1 MKRLVLTLAACA
13 SAMASSPRAWEM
25 NNYRDFL
32 TGRFDGVAL
41 AKEGRL
47 TLAPRAETLFASD
60 QPIVWSLVRAGD
72 GTIYAATGH
81 RGRVFRI
88 DPQGKG
94 TLLWT
99 APEPEVF
106 ALALD
111 SRGVLYAATSPNGK
125 IYRIEN
131 GKAGEYYAPGETYI
145 WSLALGKDGALYA
158 ATGDQGRIHRVTGA
172 GQGEVWYETGQ
183 SHVTSLAF
191 DSQGR
196 LLAGS
201 EPNGIIYRIAS
212 KGKGFV
218 LYDSNLPEIRTL
230 VPAADGSVYAVALGG
245 SLSRRQLGGV
255 QSAQG
260 VPSSASV
267 TVTATTVSVDAGD
280 QTQGGVQIKP
290 DAAKTQPAAP
300 VTPATP
306 TATVEIPGIEK
317 SAVYRIAPDNTVES
331 LWSSK
336 EENAY
341 DLLVNGGELVIATD
355 EHGRIY
361 RVDRDR
367 RVTLLAQTNEGEA
380 TRLLASGKGV
390 LAATGDM
397 GKIVRLLDQA
407 GTAGTYETPVH
418 DATTVARWGRLS
430 WRGEFPDGTSVVF
443 RTRSGNSARPDQT
456 WSEWSDPLK
465 DGKGSVIASPNARY
479 IQWRAEFK
487 GSGGKA
493 PSVDSVDLAYLPQ
506 NTPPVVRSV
515 TAIPQPAGT
524 GAAGAKPAA
533 AAAAQQT
540 SAYSVTVT
548 DTGEAAAATS
558 GGTPTQALT
567 RTGDNLQVTW
577 QADDPDGDRLI
588 YAVYFRGE
596 DEREWKLL
604 RDRVFE
610 NVLTLD
616 AESLA
621 DGRYLFRVVASDAP
635 ANAPDSARETELVS
649 SPILIDH
656 TPPVVTAGAPV
667 RNGALVEVPWT
678 AVDAASPLRRAE
690 YAVDGGEWVPVD
702 PVDGVLDSPEER
714 FAVRIEKLTPGEHIV
729 VFRAIDSAG
738 NAGLAKVV
746 LR

>member
-1 MKRLVLTLAACA
+1 
-13 SAMASSPRAWEM
+13 
-25 NNYRDFL
+25 
-32 TGRFDGVAL
+32 
-41 AKEGRL
+41 
-47 TLAPRAETLFASD
+47 
-60 QPIVWSLVRAGD
+60 
-72 GTIYAATGH
+72 
-81 RGRVFRI
+81 
-88 DPQGKG
+88 
-94 TLLWT
+94 
-99 APEPEVF
+99 
-106 ALALD
+106 
-111 SRGVLYAATSPNGK
+111 
-125 IYRIEN
+125 
-131 GKAGEYYAPGETYI
+131 
-145 WSLALGKDGALYA
+145 
-158 ATGDQGRIHRVTGA
+158 
-172 GQGEVWYETGQ
+172 VWYETGQ
-183 SHVTSLAF
+183 GHVTSLAF
-191 DSQGR
+191 DAQGR

-201 EPNGIIYRIAS
+201 EPNGIVYRVAS

-218 LYDSNLPEIRTL
+218 LYDSDLPEIRTL

-255 QSAQG
+255 QSTHG

-267 TVTATTVSVDAGD
+267 TVTATSVTVGAGD
-280 QTQGGVQIKP
+280 QAQAGVQIKP
-290 DAAKTQPAAP
+290 DAAKPQTATA

-306 TATVEIPGIEK
+306 VGAMDIPGIEK

-341 DLLVNGGELVIATD
+341 DLLVKGKELVIATD

-361 RVDRDR
+361 RVDQDR

-380 TRLLASGKGV
+380 TRLLPSDKGV

-397 GKIVRLLDQA
+397 GKIVRLLEQS
-407 GTAGTYETPVH
+407 GTAGTYEAPVH

-430 WRGEFPDGTSVVF
+430 WRGEFPEGTSVAF

-456 WSEWSDPLK
+456 WSEWSEPLK
-465 DGKGSVIASPNARY
+465 DGKGSVIGSPNARY
-479 IQWRAEFK
+479 IQWRAEFT
-487 GSGGKA
+487 GAGGKA

-506 NTPPVVRSV
+506 NTPPVVRTV
-515 TAIPQPAGT
+515 TAISQPST
-524 GAAGAKPAA
+524 GAAAAKTAATAA
-533 AAAAQQT
+533 AQT

-548 DTGEAAAATS
+548 DAGEAAVTTS
-558 GGTPTQALT
+558 GGTPTQAMT
-567 RTGDNLQVTW
+567 RTGDNLQITW

-604 RDRVFE
+604 KDRVSE

-635 ANAPDSARETELVS
+635 ANAPGAAREAELVS
-649 SPILIDH
+649 SPVLIDH
-656 TPPVVTAGAPV
+656 TPPVVTFGPPK
-667 RNGALVEVPWT
+667 RSGTRVEIPWT
-678 AVDAASPLRRAE
+678 AADAASPLRRAE
-690 YAVDGGEWVPVD
+690 YAVDGGEWVPVEPAD
-702 PVDGVLDSPEER
+702 RVLDSPEEQ
-714 FAVRIEKLTPGEHIV
+714 FTVTLENLAPGEHLL
-729 VFRAIDSAG
+729 VFRAIDAAG

>member
-1 MKRLVLTLAACA
+1 MKRPVLTLVACA

-25 NNYRDFL
+25 NNYSDFL
-32 TGRFDGVAL
+32 AGRFDGVAL

-60 QPIVWSLVRAGD
+60 QPIVWSVVRAAD

-111 SRGVLYAATSPNGK
+111 ARGVLYAATSPNGK
-125 IYRIEN
+125 IYRIED
-131 GKAGEYYAPGETYI
+131 GKAAEYYAPGETYI
-145 WSLALGKDGALYA
+145 WGLAIGKDGALYA
-158 ATGDQGRIHRVTGA
+158 ATGDQGKIHRITGA

-183 SHVTSLAF
+183 THVTSLAV

-201 EPNGIIYRIAS
+201 EPNGIIYRIEA
-212 KGKGFV
+212 KAKGFV

-230 VPAADGSVYAVALGG
+230 VPTADGSVYAVALGG
-245 SLSRRQLGGV
+245 SLGRRQLGGV

-267 TVTATTVSVDAGD
+267 TVTATTVSVGAGESA
-280 QTQGGVQIKP
+280 QGGVQIKP
-290 DAAKTQPAAP
+290 DPAKPQTAAP
-300 VTPATP
+300 VTPATS
-306 TATVEIPGIEK
+306 AGGMEIPGIEK
-317 SAVYRIAPDNTVES
+317 SAIYRIAADNTVES

-341 DLLVNGGELVIATD
+341 DVLVNNGELVIATD
-355 EHGRIY
+355 ERGRIY

-380 TRLLASGKGV
+380 TRLLASDKGV

-397 GKIVRLLDQA
+397 GKIVRLLEQA
-407 GTAGTYETPVH
+407 GTAGTYEAPVH

-430 WRGEFPDGTSVVF
+430 WRGEFPAGTSVAF

-456 WSEWSDPLK
+456 WSEWSEPLK
-465 DGKGSVIASPNARY
+465 DGKGSVIGSPNARY
-479 IQWRAEFK
+479 IQWRAEFT
-487 GSGGKA
+487 GSAGKA
-493 PSVDSVDLAYLPQ
+493 PAVDSVDLAYLPQ
-506 NTPPVVRSV
+506 NTPPVVRTV
-515 TAIPQPAGT
+515 TALSQPA
-524 GAAGAKPAA
+524 AAGAKPSAA
-533 AAAAQQT
+533 GAAQQT

-548 DTGEAAAATS
+548 DTGEAASATS
-558 GGTPTQALT
+558 GGTPTQAMS
-567 RTGDNLQVTW
+567 RTGENLQITW
-577 QADDPDGDRLI
+577 QAEDPDGDRMV

-604 RDRVFE
+604 RDRLTE
-610 NVLTLD
+610 NMWNME

-635 ANAPDSARETELVS
+635 ANPPGSAREAELIG
-649 SPILIDH
+649 SPTLIDH
-656 TPPVVTAGAPV
+656 TPPVVTAGTPK
-667 RNGALVEVPWT
+667 RNGARVDVQWT
-678 AVDAASPLRRAE
+678 AVDSASPLRRAE
-690 YAVDGGEWVPVD
+690 YAVDGGQWVPVE
-702 PVDGVLDSPEER
+702 PVDTVLDSPEER
-714 FAVRIEKLTPGEHIV
+714 FQVAIDNLAPGEHIL
-729 VFRAIDSAG
+729 VFRALDAAG